1 MTREILAQALE
12 TEGLQAASHGFSIP
26 ENREATVFLAIPGD
40 LFPVE
45 RVVRIELRDK
55 VVMLENVKHERFLF
69 GYDQVV
75 GLRLITSAAAKD
87 RVPGP
92 GFGR

>member
-12 TEGLQAASHGFSIP
+12 TEGATGSNQGYSLP
-26 ENREATVFLAIPGD
+26 ENREATFFVAAPGD

-45 RVVRIELRDK
+45 RVVRVDLRDK
-55 VVMLENVKHERFLF
+55 VVMLENVKRERFVFAYEDLL
-69 GYDQVV
+69 
-75 GLRLITSAAAKD
+75 GLRLLAPTTNRE
-87 RVPGP
+87 RVP